1 MNEGTRIGDMVRRK
15 RAGGERT
22 EYTSIA
28 IGRIRVTWEI
38 TYVHILPSFLKKT
51 QGTEAMAASSVS
63 SGNWTFCRQASK
75 CSRCVSAASLV
86 GLVRVTW
93 IPVFYPRPD
102 SRNSLSTFFSLS
114 VLCYL
119 SLATWYETRFVAKTV
134 YSASLTLSRDAWNR
148 ARYTNRVHISRFLRY
163 FLNASIDSNN
173 DRCESRGVCFSD
185 KCSSSSSVS
194 SLNVCTQPP
203 LRDCAAND

>member
-38 TYVHILPSFLKKT
+38 TYVHILPLFLKKT

-114 VLCYL
+114 L
-119 SLATWYETRFVAKTV
+119 SFAIF
-134 YSASLTLSRDAWNR
+134 LSRLDTR
-148 ARYTNRVHISRFLRY
+148 LVLSRKRFTVRRWHCHEMREIVRDIQTEY
-163 FLNASIDSNN
+163 IYHASFDT
-173 DRCESRGVCFSD
+173 
-185 KCSSSSSVS
+185 
-194 SLNVCTQPP
+194 SLMQV
-203 LRDCAAND
+203 

>member
-86 GLVRVTW
+86 RLVRVTW

-134 YSASLTLSRDAWNR
+134 FPCFT
-148 ARYTNRVHISRFLRY
+148 RFHDCL
-163 FLNASIDSNN
+163 
-173 DRCESRGVCFSD
+173 ESRLQCVVDTVTRCV
-185 KCSSSSSVS
+185 K
-194 SLNVCTQPP
+194 L
-203 LRDCAAND
+203 CAIYKRSAYITLPSILP

>member
-75 CSRCVSAASLV
+75 YSRVSAASLV

-102 SRNSLSTFFSLS
+102 SRNSLSTFFSLCP
-114 VLCYL
+114 LL
-119 SLATWYETRFVAKTV
+119 SF
-134 YSASLTLSRDAWNR
+134 SRDLIRDSVCRENGVSLFHAF
-148 ARYTNRVHISRFLRY
+148 SRDCLESRLQCVVDTVTRCVKSCAIY
-163 FLNASIDSNN
+163 KQNIYITLASI
-173 DRCESRGVCFSD
+173 
-185 KCSSSSSVS
+185 
-194 SLNVCTQPP
+194 LP
-203 LRDCAAND
+203 